1 MTQTKATCSR
11 SVHENSP
18 VAASQLVCVDTQ
30 RKMIDLIQA
39 GTRNGREREGG
50 WGGGGQRERDR
61 QTDRQTGRGR
71 RDTERQ
77 TDRLKQID
85 TETDRQ
91 PGRG

>member
-39 GTRNGREREGG
+39 GTRNGRERERG
-50 WGGGGQRERDR
+50 WGEGGRERGTDR
-61 QTDRQTGRGR
+61 QTDRQGGGEETQS
-71 RDTERQ
+71 DRQ
-77 TDRLKQID
+77 TD
-85 TETDRQ
+85 
-91 PGRG
+91 